1 MTLEE
6 LKAFFSNDRVAMD
19 MGCVILEADSTH
31 SVVRIDIEEKHYNG
45 NNCVQGG
52 VMFTLADF
60 ACAVAANAD
69 EIAYVS
75 ADGNISFLSAGTGK
89 TLIARADVIR
99 RGKTLVFCEAM
110 LTDENN
116 RNIAKASFTMCRVK
130 Q

>member
-1 MTLEE
+1 MGEKSAKNLIDAIERSKKAGLER
-6 LKAFFSNDRVAMD
+6 LIFAMGIRNVGQKAAKVLA
-19 MGCVILEADSTH
+19 GKYG
-31 SVVRIDIEEKHYNG
+31 DIEKL
-45 NNCVQGG
+45 
-52 VMFTLADF
+52 FD
-60 ACAVAANAD
+60 ANAD

-99 RGKTLVFCEAM
+99 RGKTLIFCEAM